1 MHPSPH
7 RVALLPLLLLG
18 WALTLAGPARAEP
31 VPAVV
36 TEPYLELHTG
46 PGRGYPVFHVIDRG
60 QSFEII
66 ARRTDWFRV
75 RGPRDRIGWAPLAQL
90 RLATRADGSP
100 LPLESPDAD
109 DYFARRFESGV
120 MLGDFGGGNVLAL
133 HAGFQMTR
141 NFAVEL
147 SASDLTGAFSDG
159 WMLGA
164 ALIHQPFPEWRVS
177 PFLSLGTGV
186 LQIRP
191 QATLADTQERTNQV
205 ASVGAGLRM
214 HLTRRFMLRVEYE
227 NHLVITDRN
236 ENEAVDEWKAGFA
249 FFF

>member
-1 MHPSPH
+1 MRPS
-7 RVALLPLLLLG
+7 LPGPLFVSCLLLAC
-18 WALTLAGPARAEP
+18 ALAFAGPVRADP

-46 PGRGYPVFHVIDRG
+46 PGSGYPVFHVFDRG
-60 QSFEII
+60 QQFEIL

-75 RGPRDRIGWAPLAQL
+75 RGPRERIGWVPLAQL
-90 RLATRADGSP
+90 RLATRPDGSA
-100 LPLESPDAD
+100 LPVESPDST

-120 MLGDFGGGNVLAL
+120 MLGDFGGANVLSL
-133 HAGFQMTR
+133 HAGYQLTR
-141 NFAVEL
+141 NIAVEL
-147 SASDLTGAFSDG
+147 SASDLTGSFSDG

-164 ALIHQPFPEWRVS
+164 SLMHQPFPEWRVS
-177 PFLSLGTGV
+177 PFVSLGTGV
-186 LQIRP
+186 LHIRP
-191 QATLADTQERTNQV
+191 QATLADTEERTNQV
-205 ASVGAGLRM
+205 ASVGVGLRM
-214 HLTRRFMLRVEYE
+214 HLTRRFMLRAEYE